1 MASTHRLVAIRWS
14 TRILVWVALAAALL
28 ATASSPQFPRR
39 GRGLRGAFGA
49 TDFSRPW
56 VYDGKFVFCRLAFR
70 ESFDGDGGGWAV
82 DYPKADLNFPFR
94 LGELT
99 ETPIS
104 HNENGD
110 PNHVIVTPTD
120 PHLFQC
126 PFVMMTEV
134 GAAFFDEAD
143 AAKLREYLTK
153 GGFIWADDF
162 WGEYAWSIW
171 EREIRKVLPASE
183 FPLVELPMDHP
194 IFNISYLIRKIPQI
208 PSIDFWFGSGF
219 QTSERGF
226 DSQTPHVRAIE
237 NAHGDVIVIITHNTD
252 FGDAFEREGEDRRY
266 FDRFAAE
273 GYSFGV
279 NVFLYAMTH

>member
-1 MASTHRLVAIRWS
+1 ML
-14 TRILVWVALAAALL
+14 WVALPAALL
-28 ATASSPQFPRR
+28 LTSSSTELQRR
-39 GRGLRGAFGA
+39 GQRGQRGLSQMG
-49 TDFSRPW
+49 RPW
-56 VYDGKFVFCRLAFR
+56 IYDGKFVFCRLAFQ

-104 HNENGD
+104 HDDGGN

-126 PFVMMTEV
+126 PFIMMTEV
-134 GAAFFDEAD
+134 GAAHFDEQD
-143 AAKLREYLTK
+143 AASLREYLKK

-162 WGEYAWSIW
+162 WGEYAWHIW

-183 FPLVELPMDHP
+183 YALVDLPMEHP
-194 IFNISYLIRKIPQI
+194 IFKISYLIPKVPQI

-219 QTSERGF
+219 HTSERADGRV
-226 DSQTPHVRAIE
+226 PHVRGLE
-237 NAHGDVIVIITHNTD
+237 DERGNVVVLMTHNTD

-279 NVFLYAMTH
+279 NVYLYAMTH

>member
-1 MASTHRLVAIRWS
+1 VPAARSIGFAG
-14 TRILVWVALAAALL
+14 AAARMAIGL
-28 ATASSPQFPRR
+28 AVVASAVLTTGSAELQRRGQR
-39 GRGLRGAFGA
+39 GRGAEIG
-49 TDFSRPW
+49 RPW
-56 VYDGKFVFCRLAFR
+56 VYDGRFVFCRLAFR

-104 HNENGD
+104 HDAGGN

-143 AAKLREYLTK
+143 AQKLREYLTK
-153 GGFIWADDF
+153 GGFLWADDF
-162 WGEYAWSIW
+162 WGEYAWHVW
-171 EREIRKVLPASE
+171 EREIRKVLPPE
-183 FPLVELPMDHP
+183 YPIVDLPLDHQ
-194 IFNISYLIRKIPQI
+194 IFNISYVIRKIPQI
-208 PSIDFWFGSGF
+208 PSIDFWFRSGF
-219 QTSERGF
+219 QTSERA
-226 DSQTPHVRAIE
+226 DSRVPHVRAIE
-237 NAHGDVIVIITHNTD
+237 DDRGNVVVLMTHNTD
-252 FGDAFEREGEDRRY
+252 FGDAFEREGEDRRF

-273 GYSFGV
+273 SYSFGV
-279 NVFLYAMTH
+279 NVYLYAMTH

>member
-1 MASTHRLVAIRWS
+1 VPSLIRALGRR
-14 TRILVWVALAAALL
+14 TPATALLPLILAAAVL
-28 ATASSPQFPRR
+28 APASAVQFPRR
-39 GRGLRGAFGA
+39 GGQRGFTQVG
-49 TDFSRPW
+49 RPW

-104 HNENGD
+104 HDESGE

-134 GAAFFDEAD
+134 GAAFFDETD
-143 AAKLREYLTK
+143 AAKLREYLLK
-153 GGFIWADDF
+153 GGFLWADDF
-162 WGEYAWSIW
+162 WGEYAWYIW
-171 EREIRKVLPASE
+171 EREIRKVLPAGE
-183 FPLVELPMDHP
+183 FPLVDLPMDHP
-194 IFNISYLIRKIPQI
+194 IFNISYLIWKIPQI
-208 PSIDFWFGSGF
+208 PSIDFWFRSGF
-219 QTSERGF
+219 QTSERGL
-226 DSQTPHVRAIE
+226 DSREPHVRAIL
-237 NAHGDVIVIITHNTD
+237 NRSGNVIVVITHNTD

-266 FDRFAAE
+266 FDEFAAK

-279 NVFLYAMTH
+279 NVYLYAMTH

>member
-1 MASTHRLVAIRWS
+1 MAIGLAVVASAVLTTSSTEL
-14 TRILVWVALAAALL
+14 
-28 ATASSPQFPRR
+28 QRR
-39 GRGLRGAFGA
+39 GGRGRA
-49 TDFSRPW
+49 TEMGRPW

-104 HNENGD
+104 HDASGS

-134 GAAFFDEAD
+134 GTAFFDEAD
-143 AAKLREYLTK
+143 AQKLREYVTK
-153 GGFIWADDF
+153 GGFLWADDF
-162 WGEYAWSIW
+162 WGEYAFHVW
-171 EREIRKVLPASE
+171 EREIRKVLPRE
-183 FPLVELPMDHP
+183 YPIVDLPPDHP
-194 IFNISYLIRKIPQI
+194 IFNISYVIRKIPQI
-208 PSIDFWFGSGF
+208 PSIDFWFRSGF
-219 QTSERGF
+219 QTSERA
-226 DSQTPHVRAIE
+226 DSGVPHVRAIE
-237 NAHGDVIVIITHNTD
+237 NDRGHVVVLMTHNTD

-273 GYSFGV
+273 SYSFGV